1 MRKKLEHWWTYHKG
15 IVIFAVVL
23 AAAVLYVAGTMGKKE
38 KTQILMGEVVNN
50 VQDDAV
56 TTRMEEAILAGIG
69 GDPNGEEVVVD
80 TALTMDAAALGQTP
94 IADANTQDSLATI
107 TTYVYAHELD
117 FMILEKDVFDYYCN
131 LNAFADLRE
140 LLGAGACEALGARIY
155 EKNGVACGITLTD
168 TAFVK
173 QYGIT
178 LLDPVIGIVS
188 GSERKEQAVGMLR
201 WIFEENAGVAAA
213 FSAEEYKAMISQE
226 ETGRKDDGKNVWR
239 FMGKVTD
246 MFFLTCLWLLF
257 SLPVVTIGAATCAL
271 CYCSMT
277 LASNKEGYIREDFVR
292 AFKENFKSAT
302 IAWIGMLALGIFFG
316 ADLYFYYHLAG
327 GVGMVFFWIF
337 LVLSV
342 IFVFVALYVFPLL
355 AWTDAD
361 LKKTLALAF
370 VMSFKN
376 FGWTL
381 LMLTSAALFITAA
394 LFVFWPLLFVSVG
407 GIAYVHAKIL
417 AFVFSQYKWRDEGKD
432 GSDND

>member
-1 MRKKLEHWWTYHKG
+1 
-15 IVIFAVVL
+15 
-23 AAAVLYVAGTMGKKE
+23 MGK
-38 KTQILMGEVVNN
+38 MF
-50 VQDDAV
+50 D
-56 TTRMEEAILAGIG
+56 
-69 GDPNGEEVVVD
+69 
-80 TALTMDAAALGQTP
+80 MDNP
-94 IADANTQDSLATI
+94 
-107 TTYVYAHELD
+107 
-117 FMILEKDVFDYYCN
+117 
-131 LNAFADLRE
+131 
-140 LLGAGACEALGARIY
+140 
-155 EKNGVACGITLTD
+155 
-168 TAFVK
+168 
-173 QYGIT
+173 
-178 LLDPVIGIVS
+178 
-188 GSERKEQAVGMLR
+188 
-201 WIFEENAGVAAA
+201 
-213 FSAEEYKAMISQE
+213 
-226 ETGRKDDGKNVWR
+226 VWR

-257 SLPVVTIGAATCAL
+257 SLPVVTIGASTCAL

-316 ADLYFYYHLAG
+316 T
-327 GVGMVFFWIF
+327 VFFWIF

-370 VMSFKN
+370 VMAFKN

-394 LFVFWPLLFVSVG
+394 LFVFWPLLFVSAG

-417 AFVFSQYKWRDEGKD
+417 TFVFSQYEWRDEGKD